1 MYNKSRTIL
10 LLPVLLLIVPGM
22 LRGMEESRS
31 PKVGLVLSGG
41 GARGAA
47 HIGVLKILERERIP
61 IHCIAGTSFGALV
74 GGLHALGYSASEL
87 EEIFMQDDWD
97 AFVTDK
103 PDRRLS
109 PMMERRNY
117 RYQGQINFKGFSP
130 ELPSGLWSGQQVI
143 EILISL
149 TTERMVAAEYDFDKL
164 PIPFR
169 AVATDLVSGEEFVF
183 KQGRMTEALRA
194 SIAVPF
200 LFTPVDKDEML
211 LVDGGLVNNLPTDIA
226 RDMGADIVIAVD
238 VTSPL
243 LKKEQIRSFV
253 EVLDQSISLLMR
265 ESVEKNRK
273 LADIVLFPDLDG
285 LANTDY
291 QQMAAIMARG
301 TEEAERRLAELK
313 NLVAGIPP
321 HTVPLPTAREPVIDS
336 LAFEGLEAVPPDNL
350 KREVKVRPGEP
361 LDIETLKE
369 DFRRLY
375 ATRLFDSID
384 AELHPVGQN
393 RYQLNYLLKEAPLQ
407 TLGASVRYD
416 KEYRLV
422 ALAEFTARQLFHS
435 PSTLTVSGQFGGF
448 ENFQAGLRYIAPP
461 IPFLFIEP
469 KVHYRRRERL
479 DIRNGDLA
487 DRFLDKRWGG
497 QIMFGG
503 SFFKRLEV
511 EMGWRSD
518 RVTIG
523 GGTEPNKQDGTLQL
537 AGLTLRL
544 KRDTLDLQEFARS
557 GMTFRFQIDKRSE
570 DLGGDVSYSKWQGD
584 LHQYLSPTDR
594 STLHLRASGGY
605 SQGDMPFY
613 DRFYIGGFNF
623 AEGAPRHLLGYRRDE
638 LSSRQMGLLGTSFR
652 WRLFSNPL
660 SFAKRGFIIAHYNV
674 AAFSDAVVRPY
685 DFKVFHG
692 GGLGFALDTLFGPMQ
707 IAGGWGER
715 GRFNFYLTLG
725 PAF

>member
-41 GARGAA
+41 GVRGAA

-243 LKKEQIRSFV
+243 LKKEQIRSVV
-253 EVLDQSISLLMR
+253 EVLDQSISLLMM

-301 TEEAERRLAELK
+301 TEEAER
-313 NLVAGIPP
+313 
-321 HTVPLPTAREPVIDS
+321 
-336 LAFEGLEAVPPDNL
+336 
-350 KREVKVRPGEP
+350 
-361 LDIETLKE
+361 